1 MSRYLFI
8 LILMALAFTS
18 LASDLSKEKR
28 WAEQI
33 EDALLDG
40 EPLTLNDGTNDFFA
54 IDTTAENPNSTA
66 IILLHGIGIHPD
78 WPQVINPLRVGLP
91 ESGWRTLSLQ
101 LPVLPNDASAED
113 YQPLMKEVP
122 GRIDAGIKYLQSN
135 GSKKI
140 IIVAHSMG
148 AEMASYY
155 LAQAKSS
162 IAGYIGIGMGP
173 GNLLYL
179 DKIEVPMLDL
189 FGGQDLSAVLES
201 AVDRKKSARASN
213 NYTQHKV
220 GTADHF
226 FDGQEAP
233 LLEAVTTWLET
244 AVKSSQ

>member
-1 MSRYLFI
+1 MSRYLSL
-8 LILMALAFTS
+8 LILMALAFTT

-40 EPLTLNDGTNDFFA
+40 EPVTLNDGINDFFA

-66 IILLHGIGIHPD
+66 IILLHGIGVHPD

-91 ESGWRTLSLQ
+91 ESGWRTLSMQ
-101 LPVLPNDASAED
+101 LPVLPNDASAQD

-155 LAQAKSS
+155 LAQEESS
-162 IAGYIGIGMGP
+162 VAGYIGIGMGP
-173 GNLLYL
+173 GNSHYL
-179 DKIEVPMLDL
+179 EKIRVPILDL
-189 FGGQDLSAVLES
+189 YGGQDLPAVLES
-201 AVDRKKSARASN
+201 AIDRENAARAN
-213 NYTQHKV
+213 TNYTQRKLA
-220 GTADHF
+220 TADHF
-226 FDGQEAP
+226 FDEQEAP
-233 LLEAVTTWLET
+233 LLEAVTTWLRT
-244 AVKSSQ
+244 MSK